1 MRIVKLFTKQK
12 CPNCPKVK
20 RVVEEYI
27 KKNKDVGLEL
37 YDVGEVEGLAES
49 AYYDIFSTPT
59 VLVLKDNKE
68 VSRFTGVIRE
78 ENLK

>member
-1 MRIVKLFTKQK
+1 M
-12 CPNCPKVK
+12 CPNCPKAKKVVK
-20 RVVEEYI
+20 EYI
-27 KKNKDVGLEL
+27 KKNNDVKLEL

-68 VSRFTGVIRE
+68 VIRLTGVIKE